1 MHRRSLLAA
10 LPLGVAGHQ
19 VRAQPAEW
27 PTRPVT
33 ITVPYVP
40 GGPSDILARAVAH
53 QLQATTGQAFVA
65 ESRPGANGTVAAQY
79 VARQAPDGATLFIAA
94 SGILTINPLIMPRV
108 GYDPIADFTP
118 ITIAISAPNLLVVNP
133 SVPATTLA
141 ELLAWL
147 RANPGRASYGSSGI
161 GSSEHLGMEL
171 FRQRTGV
178 DVTHIPYGGGGA
190 AVTDLVSGTLQLSLL
205 NIATVAP
212 HVQAGRLRAIAV
224 GGRARHPLLPEVP
237 TLIEGGVADFQ
248 SGSWHSIVGPRGMA
262 EPLAAR
268 IHALVTAALQA
279 PELVA
284 RFAAIGFAVEATD
297 RAAMAATVRRELE
310 GWRAVVR
317 AANITAG

>member
-10 LPLGVAGHQ
+10 ASLGLAA
-19 VRAQPAEW
+19 RAAAQPVEW

-40 GGPSDILARAVAH
+40 GGPSDILARAVAQ
-53 QLQATTGQAFVA
+53 QLQASTGQTFVA
-65 ESRPGANGTVAAQY
+65 ENRPGANGTVAAQY
-79 VARQAPDGATLFIAA
+79 IARQPADGSSLFIAA
-94 SGILTINPLIMPRV
+94 SGILTINPLVMPRV
-108 GYDPIADFTP
+108 GYDPVADFTP

-133 SVPATTLA
+133 AMPATTLP

-178 DVTHIPYGGGGA
+178 DVTHIPYAGGGA
-190 AVTDLVSGTLQLSLL
+190 AVTDLLSGTLQLSLL

-212 HVQAGRLRAIAV
+212 HVQAGRLRAIGV
-224 GGRARHPLLPEVP
+224 GGRTRHPLLPEVP

-248 SGSWHSIVGPRGMA
+248 SGSWHSIVAPRGMA
-262 EPLAAR
+262 DPLAAR
-268 IHALVTAALQA
+268 IHGTVTAALRA
-279 PELVA
+279 PELAA
-284 RFAAIGFAVEATD
+284 RFAGIGFAVEASP
-297 RAAMAATVRRELE
+297 REAMGEQARRELE
-310 GWRAVVR
+310 GWRTVVR

>member
-10 LPLGVAGHQ
+10 ASLGIAGH

-40 GGPSDILARAVAH
+40 GGPSDILSRALA
-53 QLQATTGQAFVA
+53 QQMQAATGQPFVT
-65 ESRPGANGTVAAQY
+65 ENRPGANGTLAAQY
-79 VARQAPDGATLFIAA
+79 VARQPADGTALFIAA
-94 SGILTINPLIMPRV
+94 SGILTINPLVMPRV
-108 GYDPIADFTP
+108 GYDPIVDFTP

-133 SVPATTLA
+133 SVPAGTLA

-178 DVTHIPYGGGGA
+178 DVTHIPYAGGGA
-190 AVTDLVSGTLQLSLL
+190 AVTDLVSGTLQLALL

-212 HVQAGRLRAIAV
+212 HVQSGRLRAIAV
-224 GGRARHPLLPEVP
+224 GGRSRHALLPAVP
-237 TLIEGGVADFQ
+237 TLAEGGIADFH
-248 SGSWHSIVGPRGMA
+248 SGSWHSIVAPRGMA
-262 EPLAAR
+262 DPLADR
-268 IHALVTAALQA
+268 IHAAVTAALRT
-279 PELVA
+279 PETAA
-284 RFAAIGFAVEATD
+284 RFATIGFAIEATP
-297 RAAMAATVRRELE
+297 RNAMAEQVRRELD

-317 AANITAG
+317 AANITTG